1 MDIFGSTAT
10 PRWIDPDQQN
20 REWRSQYLSEDQAQT
35 QKALG
40 FGRLALEQQQQALN
54 EKVQGVAMVGQ
65 GYRNQIAQ
73 RDLANTADDQTLY
86 TDSVKE
92 LNTPEDW
99 LNAEMP
105 AFKTSQFTQ
114 QWLKGRDTAAQT
126 LSGAAIKS
134 TQATSLATIAQMKA
148 KRISDADAA
157 FKVTGINP
165 YKVDEDTGDIE
176 FDGHGLPIVDP
187 DAFTSATQKM
197 AEIAQKRAVEV
208 RQAGPEITSAGR
220 ERVATINADARRDVA
235 DIAADWH
242 TQIATAK
249 NQSQIDQTAMK
260 LNRYADT
267 FFNDIDKQAF
277 KEQSTAIAHDTATPI
292 AERSRQLNALK
303 EKYKNA
309 HRNEQPAP
317 AAQPAATN
325 APAGQDDEAA
335 KALAAIKS
343 GKDPDAVRALYKKKT
358 GKDLP

>member
-1 MDIFGSTAT
+1 MDIFGSTST

-20 REWRSQYLSEDQAQT
+20 REWRSLIDTEDQQQT

-54 EKVQGVAMVGQ
+54 EKTQGVAMVGQ
-65 GYRNQIAQ
+65 GFRNQIME

-86 TDSVKE
+86 TDSVKS
-92 LNTPEDW
+92 LNSPEDW

-105 AFKTSQFTQ
+105 AFKTPQFTQ

-126 LSGAAIKS
+126 LSGSALKIAQ
-134 TQATSLATIAQMKA
+134 TTSLNTIAQMRA
-148 KRISDADAA
+148 KTISDATAA
-157 FKVTGINP
+157 YEATGINTF
-165 YKVDEDTGDIE
+165 KVDEDTGEVVTDN
-176 FDGHGLPIVDP
+176 HGLPVP
-187 DAFTSATQKM
+187 DLEALSTAKQKM

-249 NQSQIDQTAMK
+249 NQAQIDQTAMK

-292 AERSRQLNALK
+292 AEKSRQLNALK
-303 EKYKNA
+303 EKYKKPKT
-309 HRNEQPAP
+309 R
-317 AAQPAATN
+317 
-325 APAGQDDEAA
+325 GQ
-335 KALAAIKS
+335 
-343 GKDPDAVRALYKKKT
+343 KK
-358 GKDLP
+358 